1 MSVKRGQLRNEYY
14 MTSLEENIAS
24 DDIVRV
30 IDEIVEQLDLKKLG
44 FVEKERKNNAGNSN
58 YSNKDMLKLFIYGY
72 RRGIRSGRKL
82 EDINRYDMRFQ
93 WLLKKLTPDANTI
106 NDYRKEH
113 IEAMEKV
120 FYEVNRIY
128 IELGILK
135 LGTYS
140 QDGFKI
146 RAVNSKEKNYTKN
159 KIMDRMKREKKSI
172 EEREI
177 EIKTLEEEQEKVKK
191 YFEDMR
197 IEEEKEA
204 AEEELKKIEKRIEE
218 AREELEEI
226 EKRKEQHEA
235 MIEKMKEEKTTQIS
249 LTDPES
255 KLMKNNGKYEVCYN
269 NQVGVDVETH
279 LTIGYETDNNPADV
293 GSLSSLGEKLKREY
307 GEEGIQTNITDKGYQ
322 NKRDMMLCMENGI
335 IPQVTQNDKKKESI
349 ELETEYEEAEI
360 SEEEKKSTKRE
371 DIRKCIR
378 AGVIPDCY
386 KEVIEKIEI
395 KEVRKYTKK
404 VEAKAEEEEES
415 SEAIRERAMREQ
427 KFIKDKNLGCVVCPM
442 GEYLNAKSKRPNGN
456 IRYANKLACK
466 CCKNPCTKSKYKE
479 VEMSEEKKE
488 IIPKGSIIEKPRES
502 ILKGQKKESIKKKK
516 VILTM
521 KIDKELQKKRMAT
534 SEHSQGTMKNVDN
547 FSSYHLKGKVKASG
561 EIALH
566 FLASNIRRAAN
577 IKGPEELL
585 KELKERR
592 KRIENN
598 GQKSLIFDYFR
609 SILLK
614 TVKKC

>member
-1 MSVKRGQLRNEYY
+1 M
-14 MTSLEENIAS
+14 
-24 DDIVRV
+24 
-30 IDEIVEQLDLKKLG
+30 
-44 FVEKERKNNAGNSN
+44 
-58 YSNKDMLKLFIYGY
+58 
-72 RRGIRSGRKL
+72 
-82 EDINRYDMRFQ
+82 
-93 WLLKKLTPDANTI
+93 LKKLTPDANII

-113 IEAMEKV
+113 IKEMERV

-135 LGTYS
+135 ISTYS

-159 KIMDRMKREKKSI
+159 KIIDRIKREKKSM
-172 EEREI
+172 EEREK

-197 IEEEKEA
+197 IEEEKEE
-204 AEEELKKIEKRIEE
+204 AEEELKKIQKRIEE
-218 AREELEEI
+218 SREELEEI
-226 EKRKEQHEA
+226 EKRKQHHEE
-235 MIEKMKEEKTTQIS
+235 MLQKMKDEKITQIS

-279 LTIGYETDNNPADV
+279 LSIGYETDNNPADV
-293 GSLSSLGEKLKREY
+293 GSLSSLGEKIKKEY

-322 NKRDMMLCMENGI
+322 NKKDMMTCLENGI

-360 SEEEKKSTKRE
+360 SEEEKRSTKRK
-371 DIRKCIR
+371 DIKKCMR

-386 KEVIEKIEI
+386 KDVIEKIEI

-404 VEAKAEEEEES
+404 EKAKAKEEEES

-456 IRYANKLACK
+456 IRYANKIACK
-466 CCKNPCTKSKYKE
+466 QCKNPCTKSKYKE
-479 VEMSEEKKE
+479 VEMSEKKKE
-488 IIPKGSIIEKPRES
+488 MISKGSMLEKPRES
-502 ILKGQKKESIKKKK
+502 ILKGQKKESSKKKI

-534 SEHSQGTMKNVDN
+534 SEHSQGTMKNVEN
-547 FSSYHLKGKVKASG
+547 FFSCQLKGKAKASG
-561 EIALH
+561 EIALY

-577 IKGPEELL
+577 IKGAEELL
-585 KELKERR
+585 QELKERR

-598 GQKSLIFDYFR
+598 EQRSLIFYYFK
-609 SILLK
+609 SIMLK
-614 TVKKC
+614 TVKKY

>member
-1 MSVKRGQLRNEYY
+1 MSVKKGQLRNEYY

-249 LTDPES
+249 QI
-255 KLMKNNGKYEVCYN
+255 K
-269 NQVGVDVETH
+269 
-279 LTIGYETDNNPADV
+279 
-293 GSLSSLGEKLKREY
+293 
-307 GEEGIQTNITDKGYQ
+307 
-322 NKRDMMLCMENGI
+322 
-335 IPQVTQNDKKKESI
+335 
-349 ELETEYEEAEI
+349 
-360 SEEEKKSTKRE
+360 
-371 DIRKCIR
+371 DIK
-378 AGVIPDCY
+378 
-386 KEVIEKIEI
+386 I
-395 KEVRKYTKK
+395 KE
-404 VEAKAEEEEES
+404 
-415 SEAIRERAMREQ
+415 I
-427 KFIKDKNLGCVVCPM
+427 
-442 GEYLNAKSKRPNGN
+442 
-456 IRYANKLACK
+456 
-466 CCKNPCTKSKYKE
+466 
-479 VEMSEEKKE
+479 
-488 IIPKGSIIEKPRES
+488 
-502 ILKGQKKESIKKKK
+502 
-516 VILTM
+516 
-521 KIDKELQKKRMAT
+521 
-534 SEHSQGTMKNVDN
+534 
-547 FSSYHLKGKVKASG
+547 
-561 EIALH
+561 
-566 FLASNIRRAAN
+566 
-577 IKGPEELL
+577 
-585 KELKERR
+585 
-592 KRIENN
+592 
-598 GQKSLIFDYFR
+598 
-609 SILLK
+609 
-614 TVKKC
+614 